1 MKSIVSILGAGLII
15 ASCVTPQKY
24 QDLLSKEQACSQ
36 ELEKYKA
43 MAIDNEAKA
52 KNLTEERDVLLAEVS
67 QLKKDTLELGT
78 DYRILQTQYD
88 KMVELNTTLEKEFT
102 LSRSRDAIET
112 AKLQANLEASIL
124 EAQRK
129 EDALLKLED
138 ELGRKQKLLVDREQR
153 VKELEEIIARQDAA
167 VSALKTKV
175 AEALH
180 GFNDKGLTVE
190 QKDGKIYVSLEAK
203 LLFASGSTTV
213 EAEGQKAIIELAK
226 AIQGDDDLEI
236 IVEGHTD
243 ADALNS
249 AKHPKNNWELSV
261 LRATAVVEIMLAN
274 SDINPAI
281 LSASG
286 RSQYHPVSE
295 TDKAKNRRIEVIISP
310 NLNALFEIIGN
321 EQ

>member
-1 MKSIVSILGAGLII
+1 MKSVVSILGLGII
-15 ASCVTPQKY
+15 LFSCVTPQKY
-24 QDLLSKEQACSQ
+24 QDLLDKEQKCSE
-36 ELEKYKA
+36 ELSKYKT
-43 MAIDNEAKA
+43 MAIDNEALA
-52 KNLTEERDVLLAEVS
+52 KNLAEDKAVLLEEVKV
-67 QLKKDTLELGT
+67 LKKDTSEMGT
-78 DYRILQTQYD
+78 DFRILQAQYK

-102 LSRSRDAIET
+102 LSRSRDAVET

-129 EDALLKLED
+129 ENALLKLEE
-138 ELGRKQKLLVDREQR
+138 ELAGKQKLLVEREQR

-167 VSALKTKV
+167 VSALKDKV

-190 QKDGKIYVSLEAK
+190 QKEGKIYVSLEAK
-203 LLFASGSTTV
+203 LLFASGSTVV
-213 EAEGQKAIIELAK
+213 EAEGQKALIELAK
-226 AIQGDDDLEI
+226 AIKGDDDLEI

-261 LRATAVVEIMLAN
+261 LRATSVVQIMLDN
-274 SDINPAI
+274 TDINPAI
-281 LSASG
+281 LSAAG
-286 RSQYHPVSE
+286 RSEFHPVSE

-321 EQ
+321 EK